1 MGVGRRGS
9 GCRGLRGP
17 GLSSGF
23 TRSDGVFGFL
33 AAVLEDNAT
42 FICGHPKSGTS
53 LVRGMLDSH
62 PQLIVFPEETKF
74 FRRVLPETAGR
85 GMEEAAGVVEDRI
98 LQIFQWS
105 AASPSPSQ
113 VGFLDRDYGHLAH
126 EAVKAAYRKRLKGWT
141 GESSRLLSA
150 AILAYGDVSGRLG
163 PDTLRWVE
171 KSPYNERHAGRIFG
185 WWPEARCLHVVRDP
199 RDNYASYRKKHPD
212 WSPEAFAFSWL
223 RSTRRGWRNQK
234 QFGIDRYWILRYEDL
249 ILATDQT
256 IARMV
261 DFLGVEEAQALRSP
275 TRDGRPWKGNSMF
288 GETFDGISARPLGR
302 FAEELSEAD
311 TRRLERLLE
320 PEMARLGYSLARP
333 LASGDR
339 FAGIVGRVKG
349 ALRSTREDQSER

>member
-1 MGVGRRGS
+1 V
-9 GCRGLRGP
+9 
-17 GLSSGF
+17 
-23 TRSDGVFGFL
+23 D
-33 AAVLEDNAT
+33 AVLEDNAT

-74 FRRVLPETAGR
+74 FRHVLPEAAGR

-105 AASPSPSQ
+105 AESPLPSQ
-113 VGFLDRDYGHLAH
+113 AGFPDRDYGHLAH
-126 EAVKAAYRKRLKGWT
+126 EEVKAAYRRRLKGWA
-141 GESSRLLSA
+141 GEPSWLLSA
-150 AILAYGDVSGRLG
+150 AVLAYGEVSGRLG

-171 KSPYNERHAGRIFG
+171 KSPYNERHAGQIFS

-212 WSPEAFAFSWL
+212 WTPEAFAYSWL
-223 RSTRRGWRNQK
+223 RSTRRGWKNQK
-234 QFGIDRYWILRYEDL
+234 DFGIDRYWTLRYEDL
-249 ILATDQT
+249 ILATDKT
-256 IARMV
+256 IARIV
-261 DFLGVEEAQALRSP
+261 DFLGVKAADALRSP

-288 GETFDGISARPLGR
+288 GEAFDGISARPVGR
-302 FAEELSEAD
+302 FADELSEAD

-320 PEMARLGYSLARP
+320 PEMARLGYALARP
-333 LASGDR
+333 LAPGDC

-349 ALRSTREDQSER
+349 ALRSTKEDQSER